1 MRSIAGLIAAGL
13 ALAASPVQACKGK
26 NVQFTDDFRQV
37 DSSWG
42 VDPDAVSVE
51 DGKVKIK
58 ADPTTNYV
66 VLYKGPKFIDADLCV
81 TIQIPVLFGSR
92 ARLSAGPVFW
102 AENNDSYYAFVLQP
116 DGRAALLHADKG
128 SILPLVDFRPVE
140 GAKTQPGDKNI
151 LRLTTKGRYVTAYV
165 NDVKFAS
172 VSRRVPSGG
181 GQFGLFAQ
189 SEEAHRD
196 TWKFTDLKVT
206 DLSQ

>member
-1 MRSIAGLIAAGL
+1 MFPLPHASFEGAVKEPTARSIHPSSRSRLTVPTSTMISWDKSSASDANWEKVVLMRSIAGFIAAGL

-66 VLYKGPKFIDADLCV
+66 VLYKGPKFTDADLCV

-92 ARLSAGPVFW
+92 SRLSAGPVFW
-102 AENNDSYYAFVLQP
+102 AENNDAITPSSLSRMAAP
-116 DGRAALLHADKG
+116 PCCTPKRAASCRS
-128 SILPLVDFRPVE
+128 SISARLGAPRP
-140 GAKTQPGDKNI
+140 
-151 LRLTTKGRYVTAYV
+151 
-165 NDVKFAS
+165 
-172 VSRRVPSGG
+172 SRATRMSCV
-181 GQFGLFAQ
+181 
-189 SEEAHRD
+189 
-196 TWKFTDLKVT
+196 
-206 DLSQ
+206 